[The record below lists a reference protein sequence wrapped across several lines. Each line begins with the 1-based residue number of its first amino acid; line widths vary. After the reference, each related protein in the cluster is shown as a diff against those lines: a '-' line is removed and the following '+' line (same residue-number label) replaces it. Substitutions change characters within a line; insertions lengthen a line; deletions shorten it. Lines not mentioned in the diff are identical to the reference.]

1 MRKCR
6 WAFVALFAGI
16 PFLAAGPAAG
26 QALDVGF
33 KVGAIFGDL
42 DSDEGG
48 FESETR
54 PALGGGGYL
63 TLWLADYLAVQPELS
78 YMPKGAELGPDA
90 VDLIGA
96 EVALDYVTIP
106 LLLRISA
113 PPSNVAP
120 FGYVGPAIGLRLS
133 CTLSG
138 DDGTGADI
146 ETDCDDAGPVGT
158 LPAFGTHG
166 TELGLVAGL
175 GLAVPFGAASVVM
188 EGRLDYG
195 LSNIHDRSGLADS
208 SGADINTRTISV
220 YIGLAVPLSGS

>member
-1 MRKCR
+1 MRMCR

-33 KVGAIFGDL
+33 KVGGVFGDL
-42 DSDEGG
+42 DSHEAG
-48 FESETR
+48 FDSETR

-63 TLWLADYLAVQPELS
+63 TLWLSDHLALQPELS
-78 YMPKGAELGPDA
+78 YVPKGAELGGEA

-96 EVALDYVTIP
+96 EIALDYVTIP
-106 LLLRISA
+106 LLLRIST

-120 FGYVGPAIGLRLS
+120 FGYVGPAIGVRVS

-138 DDGTGADI
+138 DDETGADI
-146 ETDCDDAGPVGT
+146 ESDCGDAGPVGE
-158 LPAFGTHG
+158 LPAFDTRG

-195 LSNIHDRSGLADS
+195 LSNIHDRSGLV
-208 SGADINTRTISV
+208 GAIAPDITTRTISV
-220 YIGLAVPLSGS
+220 FIGLAVPLSGS